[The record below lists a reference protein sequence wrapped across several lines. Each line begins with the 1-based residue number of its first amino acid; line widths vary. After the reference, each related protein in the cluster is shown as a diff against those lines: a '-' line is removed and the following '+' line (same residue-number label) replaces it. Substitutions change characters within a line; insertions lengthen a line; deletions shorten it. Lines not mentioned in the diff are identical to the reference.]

1 MLFEASKGHD
11 QKNGQYMRSS
21 KRSLAEMAQGAPE
34 LTTTLEDSAQEP
46 ESEKEGLTCSG
57 KLTCRCPH
65 CMVLTILFKKPLDEF
80 IKFADEHPDEE
91 SFDKW
96 LEKEAKRLKE
106 NEERVREVAENIQ
119 LSIVAQASV
128 LRVQGP
134 FEAGMYAL
142 QRGLR
147 GL

>member
-1 MLFEASKGHD
+1 MAQGAPE
-11 QKNGQYMRSS
+11 
-21 KRSLAEMAQGAPE
+21 LAEMTQGAPE

-46 ESEKEGLTCSG
+46 ESEQEGLTCSG
-57 KLTCRCPH
+57 KLTCRCPE
-65 CMVLTILFKKPLDEF
+65 CMALRILFNKPLDEF
-80 IKFADEHPDEE
+80 KKFADEHPDQE

-128 LRVQGP
+128 LRHEGP
-134 FEAGMYAL
+134 FEAGMY
-142 QRGLR
+142 
-147 GL
+147 